1 MKTKTTADFL
11 NELKAKHGLKS
22 NYAVAKFLDQTDT
35 AIARW
40 AHGKNTFSDETA
52 LKIAE
57 LLEYDPA
64 YVMACMAAERSKDAK
79 VKKAWEWTAQH
90 LGGLAAALAILA
102 IIPFTPDIMSTPS
115 FLPEGA
121 PVMGFAGFTEAA
133 GIYIMRISDAATG
146 PLLTILS
153 ILLFAALPRHQRRQ

>member
-11 NELKAKHGLKS
+11 NDLKSKYGLKS

-40 AHGKNTFSDETA
+40 AHGKGTFSDETA
-52 LKIAE
+52 MKIAE

-79 VKKAWEWTAQH
+79 VKKTWEWTANH
-90 LGGLAAALAILA
+90 LGGLAAALAVLA
-102 IIPFTPDIMSTPS
+102 IIPFAPDIMSS
-115 FLPEGA
+115 LPFGSEGA
-121 PVMGFAGFTEAA
+121 PVIGFAGFTESAA
-133 GIYIMRISDAATG
+133 IYIMRISDASTW
-146 PLLTILS
+146 PLFAILAV
-153 ILLFAALPRHQRRQ
+153 LLFAALPRRRRR